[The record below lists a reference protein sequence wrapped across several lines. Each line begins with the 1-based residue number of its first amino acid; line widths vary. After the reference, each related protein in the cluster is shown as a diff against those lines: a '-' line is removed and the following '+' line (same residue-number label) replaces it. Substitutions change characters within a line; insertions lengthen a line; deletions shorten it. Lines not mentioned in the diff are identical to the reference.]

1 MKKKQ
6 RDHLYTTYLI
16 YNNTMSYDLYL
27 FKKNNQSIQEEFMRH
42 MDNEEAEEKEN
53 LNEVT
58 EEDYGEQKE
67 KILHA
72 LKTINNNI
80 EVNEIEEDDSIN
92 LNISIMDIGTI
103 IDVNKNLITM
113 NFAYWSDNAEEEKYK
128 KLYAFVDAIV
138 SATDYIVYDPQTD
151 DELQREDIKKAV
163 AMHGGVVE
171 AALGKDQ

>member
-1 MKKKQ
+1 
-6 RDHLYTTYLI
+6 
-16 YNNTMSYDLYL
+16 MSYDLYL
-27 FKKNNQSIQEEFMRH
+27 FKKTNQPIQEEFMRH
-42 MDNEEAEEKEN
+42 MDNEEVEEKEN
-53 LNEVT
+53 LNDIT
-58 EEDYGEQKE
+58 EGAYEEQKE
-67 KILHA
+67 KILHN
-72 LKTINNNI
+72 LKAINNNI
-80 EVNEIEEDDSIN
+80 EINEIEEEDTIN

-163 AMHGGVVE
+163 ATHEQVMATVFG
-171 AALGKDQ
+171 Q